1 MESLH
6 EPLSLRKLKETHL
19 APGPPLTLVKISGA
33 SQRPFET
40 CHQSLAVDL
49 QGLPTLRHVEVPV
62 WSGLVWSAENL
73 HQYLLVE
80 GRVAHL
86 PQGHSSWP

>member
-1 MESLH
+1 MFFAPGIARSELVESLH

-62 WSGLVWSAENL
+62 WSGLVWSGQQKTCINI
-73 HQYLLVE
+73 Y
-80 GRVAHL
+80 
-86 PQGHSSWP
+86 W